1 MSNSPEQLTRHWAA
15 IHAGAGEAIRW
26 IGDVRRSAP
35 RLDNEAD
42 DLILSLRRVRNT
54 ARRLGGVSGLPMTVG
69 FFGLSQA
76 GKSYLIST
84 LAAGA
89 NGKLETDFGG
99 SRLDFLTHVN
109 PPGGGKEA
117 TGLVTRFSRTA
128 RPGPDDF
135 PLELKLFGEVE
146 VAKVLANSFFNDFNT
161 EKVSYRFDEAAI
173 RQLLKELG
181 QRRQLKPVP
190 GVSEDDVVAL
200 WDYLQGSFPA
210 SLSGLAGYYWPVAV
224 ELAPWLAVEDRTRLF
239 SIFWG
244 EINELSE
251 AYQSFARTLGSLGNA
266 DRVFAPLDA
275 LVRQTDKGLSQ
286 ADSIMNVDMLER
298 LGKDSDKRIGV
309 RPFID
314 GELRAS
320 VELSLAQL
328 AALTVELVFPL
339 VEPTSEP
346 LFEQVDL
353 LDFPGYR
360 GRLSV
365 ESLDD
370 VRRAV
375 SSDEASP
382 VAQLI
387 LRGKVAYLF
396 ERYTDSQEMNVLIVC
411 TPSNKQSD
419 VTAVGPVLTR
429 WIDKTQGAKPE
440 ERALRKPGL
449 LWAITMFD
457 MRIGSDLDKGEDL
470 LRLGWGS
477 GGMMKMTMLE
487 RFGQYTWLQ
496 EWTAGQ
502 PFDNTFLVRKPRM
515 KVTFLDVQAGEEIGI
530 NAAAQDSLGLMRS
543 TFVEDETVQRHVN
556 QPQQAWDAM
565 LELNDG
571 GMGRISQY
579 LRGVAL
585 REVKLGRIREQL
597 DDVLHLLDNRLGHWY
612 QAEGAGELEKKRKI
626 AKQIFDAVWPR
637 RILLGELLQRMQL
650 PDDLVRGL
658 YLRADDEE
666 PTALVSD
673 SGSSGVVSGGALNLG
688 DDLGHDDGFDL
699 FGDSESAPR
708 SSSNTLPLRS
718 SGSDARFAQAVLRE
732 WISHLRH
739 LPEDMRLMTYLG
751 FSKPAVEALVDE
763 LITGASR
770 LDLQTR
776 LLQAIVSTEQIGTK
790 REQLAGRQ
798 VLTAKTVLG
807 DFIGWLG
814 FIESPLEQRPDS
826 RIERG
831 AKLFQAPP
839 VIVPGKLPQL
849 PAQPLE
855 HTRNYVGDWLV
866 ALAKIAEDNAGHSA
880 GREITPEQNE
890 TLGKVLA
897 TLHADRTE

>member
-1 MSNSPEQLTRHWAA
+1 MSNSPEQLTQHWSA
-15 IHAGAGEAIRW
+15 IHSGSGEAIRW
-26 IGDVRRSAP
+26 INDVRRTAP

-54 ARRLGGVSGLPMTVG
+54 AQRLGGVSNLPMTVG

-89 NGKLETDFGG
+89 NGKLETDFAGQ
-99 SRLDFLTHVN
+99 RLDFLTHVN

-128 RPGPDDF
+128 KAGPADY

-161 EKVSYRFDEAAI
+161 EKVLYRLDENAI
-173 RQLLKELG
+173 RQQLKELG
-181 QRRQLKPVP
+181 KRRQHNPVP
-190 GVSEDDVVAL
+190 GVTEDDVVAL
-200 WDYLQGSFPA
+200 WDYLQDNFPA
-210 SLSGLAGYYWPVAV
+210 SIFGLSGYYWPAAV
-224 ELAPWLAVEDRTRLF
+224 ELAPWLSLEDRTTLF

-244 EINELSE
+244 EIKELSE
-251 AYQSFARTLGSLGNA
+251 AYLSFAKTLNKLGNA

-298 LGKDSDKRIGV
+298 LGRSSDLPISV
-309 RPFID
+309 RPSKQ
-314 GELRAS
+314 GELQAP
-320 VELSLAQL
+320 VELTLAQL
-328 AALTVELVFPL
+328 AALTAEMVFPL
-339 VEPTSEP
+339 VEPTSDP

-375 SSDEASP
+375 KSDEASP

-429 WIDKTQGAKPE
+429 WIEKTQGAKPE

-457 MRIGSDLDKGEDL
+457 MRISSDLDKGEDL

-502 PFDNTFLVRKPRM
+502 PFNNTFLVRKPRM
-515 KVTFLDVQAGEEIGI
+515 KVTFLDVQDGNETGLNPSAT
-530 NAAAQDSLGLMRS
+530 DSLALMRS
-543 TFVEDETVQRHVN
+543 TFSEDETVQRHIRN
-556 QPQQAWDAM
+556 PEQAWDAM
-565 LELNDG
+565 LALNDG
-571 GMGRISQY
+571 GMSAISQY

-585 REVKLGRIREQL
+585 REVKLGRIKEQL
-597 DDVLHLLDNRLGHWY
+597 DEILHLLDSRLGHWF
-612 QAEGAGELEKKRKI
+612 QSEGAGELEKKRKI
-626 AKQIFDAVWPR
+626 AQQIFESIWPR
-637 RILLGELLQRMQL
+637 RVLLGELLQKMQV
-650 PDDLVRGL
+650 PDDLLRGL
-658 YLRADDEE
+658 YLNVGEDEAPPVSNISSSAPADF
-666 PTALVSD
+666 
-673 SGSSGVVSGGALNLG
+673 GGALNLG
-688 DDLGHDDGFDL
+688 DDFASDDGFSL
-699 FGDSESAPR
+699 FGDAPAKPAADTPR
-708 SSSNTLPLRS
+708 TT
-718 SGSDARFAQAVLRE
+718 GSDARFAQAVLRE

-739 LPEDMRLMTYLG
+739 LPEDGRLLTFLG
-751 FSKPAVEALVDE
+751 FNKPAVEALVDE
-763 LITGASR
+763 LVTAANR
-770 LDLQTR
+770 LNLQDR
-776 LLQAIVSTEQIGTK
+776 LLKAIVSTEQIGTK

-814 FIESPLEQRPDS
+814 FIDMPLELRPNS
-826 RIERG
+826 RIEAG
-831 AKLFQAPP
+831 KKLFEAPP
-839 VIVPGKLPQL
+839 AIEHGKLPVL
-849 PAQPLE
+849 APQPLE
-855 HTRNYVGDWLV
+855 HSRNYVGDWLV
-866 ALAKIAEDNAGHSA
+866 ALSKVAEDNAGHSA

-890 TLGKVLA
+890 ALGKVLD
-897 TLHADRTE
+897 TLHAK